1 MSLKSIIQN
10 QTIDIDDHNW
20 GNREVKNWDD
30 SSKDVH
36 LHKRTQFKI
45 EGQHRQVDIR
55 LPINLNNEIKITS
68 NSNELTE
75 VPRKLKKEITEA
87 FKDRKTRENFIKD
100 IVLILEN
107 YESNLDS
114 LEKANDTLK
123 RVSKHFGLN
132 WTKKEIV
139 EYIGESIEKI
149 EKIEKVLIDDENHE
163 YYISMNNKRIRIGD
177 IDKNLRKELL
187 EKGFDLI

>member
-45 EGQHRQVDIR
+45 EGKYRQVDIC
-55 LPINLNNEIKITS
+55 LPINLDNEIKITS
-68 NSNELTE
+68 DSNELTE

-87 FKDRKTRENFIKD
+87 FKTRKTRKNFIND
-100 IVLILEN
+100 IVSILEN

-132 WTKKEIV
+132 WTQKEIV
-139 EYIGESIEKI
+139 KYIGESIEKI
-149 EKIEKVLIDDENHE
+149 EKILIDDENHE

-177 IDKNLRKELL
+177 IDKGLRKELL